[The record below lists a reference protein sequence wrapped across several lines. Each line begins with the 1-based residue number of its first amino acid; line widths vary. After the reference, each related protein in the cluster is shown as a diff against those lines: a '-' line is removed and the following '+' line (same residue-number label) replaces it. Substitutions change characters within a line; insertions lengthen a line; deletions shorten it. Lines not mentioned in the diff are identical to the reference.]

1 MGTSLP
7 SGKCTLSDRKN
18 QWRSRGNEPVSLEIA
33 RSGQPYWQGDNCIE
47 NSEGAVTLS
56 CFYLS
61 AGGLKPGSHPG
72 GQWPQRSLMGTYVIC
87 SGMEIEANEIAES
100 KRKRRQDVRGEDGG
114 AVQHLGVKSKVRMWE
129 MLWGRQKGDW
139 NRQGLALIWM
149 ELLVS
154 WRWRLDT
161 QEE

>member
-1 MGTSLP
+1 MKKQREWACVTWNS
-7 SGKCTLSDRKN
+7 T
-18 QWRSRGNEPVSLEIA
+18 A
-33 RSGQPYWQGDNCIE
+33 RSALLTRWQLHRKQ
-47 NSEGAVTLS
+47 SEGAVTLF

-61 AGGLKPGSHPG
+61 AGGPKPGSHPE

-100 KRKRRQDVRGEDGG
+100 RRKRRQDVRGEDGG

-129 MLWGRQKGDW
+129 MPWGRQKGDW

-161 QEE
+161 AWGCSLHM